1 MNNKKAET
9 QEKILNAA
17 IKLIA
22 LNGFKATTTASIAK
36 EAGLSETIIFKYYRD
51 KPSLLREIVQ
61 KAMGQLLDNIEI
73 TPLIEKLEMSKDYP
87 TRDFLK
93 TIFIDRFEFLENNFE
108 LVKIVL
114 MEMQYNDELMILA
127 KNKLFV
133 KLFELIDIVE
143 GLLAAK
149 MGITVEKARTVLRIC
164 VGNMVTLVIQK
175 HFFSIQIDRAEVE
188 KEIDRVLD
196 IVELSAHP
204 DLRIN

>member
-1 MNNKKAET
+1 MSNKKAAT

-36 EAGLSETIIFKYYRD
+36 EAGISETIIFKYYRD
-51 KPSLLREIVQ
+51 KSSLLREIVQ
-61 KAMGQLLDNIEI
+61 QAMGQLLDNIDITALVAKVEI
-73 TPLIEKLEMSKDYP
+73 SKDYP

-93 TIFIDRFEFLENNFE
+93 TIMIDRLEFMENNFE

-127 KNKLFV
+127 ENKLFG
-133 KLFELIDIVE
+133 KLYELVERIDH
-143 GLLAAK
+143 LLADK
-149 MGITVEKARTVLRIC
+149 MGISIEKARTILRIC
-164 VGNMVTLVIQK
+164 FGTIATLAVQK
-175 HFFSIQIDRAEVE
+175 HFFSIQIERSEAE

-196 IVELSAHP
+196 VIQLSA
-204 DLRIN
+204 NSGMGKN